1 MNAPAPLSGHDLMP
15 LDERLEVAMHNLS
28 QALSVAATARAD
40 AENMEAAMKQKKAVL
55 FLKYKSGGESAATA
69 EQMALADPI
78 YAEALADYM
87 KANLAYRRLDAEA
100 DAAKLRFEAWRTLNA
115 NKRAEMNLR

>member
-1 MNAPAPLSGHDLMP
+1 MNNGLMP
-15 LDERLEVAMHNLS
+15 LEERYER
-28 QALSVAATARAD
+28 ALHALGETLTTAGNAKGE
-40 AENMEAAMKQKKAVL
+40 AENLEAMLKQKKAVL

-69 EQMALADPI
+69 EQMALADPV

-100 DAAKLRFEAWRTLNA
+100 DAAKLRFEAWRTA
-115 NKRAEMNLR
+115 SSNKRAEMNLR

>member
-1 MNAPAPLSGHDLMP
+1 MANELMP
-15 LDERLEVAMHNLS
+15 LEEKLEHALHAMGEK
-28 QALSVAATARAD
+28 LSVAATARAD
-40 AENMEAAMKQKKAVL
+40 AENHEAAMKQKKAVL

-78 YAEALADYM
+78 YAECLADYM

-100 DAAKLRFEAWRTLNA
+100 EAARLRFEAWRTA
-115 NKRAEMNLR
+115 SSNKRAEMNLR

>member
-1 MNAPAPLSGHDLMP
+1 LSNDLMP
-15 LDERLEVAMHNLS
+15 LDEKLEMAFDRLGKLLA
-28 QALSVAATARAD
+28 QAGSARAD
-40 AENMEAAMKQKKAVL
+40 AENHEAAMKQKRAVL

-69 EQMALADPI
+69 EQMAMADPV

-100 DAAKLRFEAWRTLNA
+100 DAAKMRFEAWRTMSSNR
-115 NKRAEMNLR
+115 RAEMNLR